1 MELKSTKL
9 KYELDQE
16 IAKKQAEIKAAVK
29 EERKEALEDI
39 RAKCKYFSI
48 SHRELKSYLVRVPGA
63 KKKPKKAKVKK
74 QKFDVYGKQPAVTKQ
89 TA

>member
-29 EERKEALEDI
+29 EERKEVLEDI

-48 SHRELKSYLVRVPGA
+48 SHRELK
-63 KKKPKKAKVKK
+63 
-74 QKFDVYGKQPAVTKQ
+74 
-89 TA
+89 

>member
-29 EERKEALEDI
+29 EERKEVLEDI
-39 RAKCKYFSI
+39 RAKCKYFGI
-48 SHRELKSYLVRVPGA
+48 SYRELKAHLVRTPDA
-63 KKKPKKAKVKK
+63 KKKPKKVKVKK
-74 QKFDVYGKQPAVTKQ
+74 QKFDVYGKQPA
-89 TA
+89 AAN

>member
-29 EERKEALEDI
+29 EERKEVLEDI

-74 QKFDVYGKQPAVTKQ
+74 QKFDVYGQQPGVKK
-89 TA
+89 